1 MAGWRSPA
9 RRRPLE
15 KRSAARRQCKL
26 CSLLNSEIGHRN
38 SPRLARTCVAGFVLA
53 NGPAMAGSSNQTGEG
68 EIRKAMV
75 EAGVVNKLNMLL
87 AA

>member
-1 MAGWRSPA
+1 
-9 RRRPLE
+9 
-15 KRSAARRQCKL
+15 
-26 CSLLNSEIGHRN
+26 
-38 SPRLARTCVAGFVLA
+38 VAGFVLA